1 VRSVGISVVDV
12 VAVVGVVVGVGSV
25 DPVVAGDVVGDAAS
39 RTDGLDPSSPM
50 QAVSISA
57 AEAVTRTARGSR
69 RVMRV
74 RRRERACWFPKMF

>member
-25 DPVVAGDVVGDAAS
+25 DPVVVGDAAS